1 MPRPNHNPKTNRI
14 FEPAFLGPLAV
25 KNRLIMAPMGTLMAS
40 EVGGVTQKQI
50 DYYAE
55 RAKGGVGT
63 IIVEITSVDYPLGG
77 TGLTFHDNGYIGGHS
92 ELVEAVHAYGAKII
106 CQLAHV
112 GRQAHPS
119 ELKGLQPVAPS
130 PIPCRILK
138 VLPRELST
146 REVEEIVQKFIAGAK
161 RAKTA
166 GYDGVE
172 LHGAHGYLIAQ
183 FMSSCSNQRTDRYGG
198 SLLNRMNFPLE
209 IIRGVKKAVGDRFP
223 LLFRFSGDEFVEN
236 GRSLEESKQVAR
248 MLEEA
253 GVHVLD
259 VSAGA
264 YDSMPKLME
273 PMSYPEGWKIY
284 LAEEIKKAV
293 KVSVIGVGVIRTPAF
308 AEKILREGRIDFV
321 ALGRALIADPHWP
334 NKARE
339 GRPEDIIKCI
349 SCNIGC
355 IGGRVFRGLPL
366 RCSVNPATGREREFG
381 ILPPAGERRKV
392 LVVGGGPAGM
402 EAACLAKR
410 RGHRVIL
417 AEKEAKLGGQLLLAA
432 VPPGK
437 EKINWYSE
445 YLIGRMK
452 KLKVLTRMKQG
463 VTAGYVQKLKP
474 DVVILATGAVPWIPD
489 IPGIQNP
496 NVVKAWDILDGKKKV
511 EDSIVVVAGGG
522 TVGCETALYLARQNR
537 KVIVVEMLD
546 RMALDMEP
554 INRMDLQEKIRQAGV
569 ETRVKKK
576 MKEIAKEG
584 VLLEDEGGKEEWVRA
599 DWVILA
605 LGVKPNDSLFRK
617 LEGKVP
623 EIYSIGDCGQTGKII
638 DASYDGFRVGRL
650 I

>member
-1 MPRPNHNPKTNRI
+1 MPRPHHNPKTNRM

-119 ELKGLQPVAPS
+119 DLKGLQPVAPS

-146 REVEEIVQKFIAGAK
+146 REVEEIVQKFIAAAK
-161 RAKTA
+161 RARAA

-183 FMSSCSNQRTDRYGG
+183 FMSLCSNQRTDRYGG

-293 KVSVIGVGVIRTPAF
+293 KVPVIGVGVIRTPAF
-308 AEKILREGRIDFV
+308 AEK
-321 ALGRALIADPHWP
+321 WP
-334 NKARE
+334 W
-339 GRPEDIIKCI
+339 
-349 SCNIGC
+349 
-355 IGGRVFRGLPL
+355 GGR
-366 RCSVNPATGREREFG
+366 
-381 ILPPAGERRKV
+381 
-392 LVVGGGPAGM
+392 
-402 EAACLAKR
+402 
-410 RGHRVIL
+410 
-417 AEKEAKLGGQLLLAA
+417 
-432 VPPGK
+432 
-437 EKINWYSE
+437 
-445 YLIGRMK
+445 
-452 KLKVLTRMKQG
+452 
-463 VTAGYVQKLKP
+463 
-474 DVVILATGAVPWIPD
+474 
-489 IPGIQNP
+489 
-496 NVVKAWDILDGKKKV
+496 
-511 EDSIVVVAGGG
+511 
-522 TVGCETALYLARQNR
+522 
-537 KVIVVEMLD
+537 
-546 RMALDMEP
+546 
-554 INRMDLQEKIRQAGV
+554 
-569 ETRVKKK
+569 
-576 MKEIAKEG
+576 
-584 VLLEDEGGKEEWVRA
+584 
-599 DWVILA
+599 
-605 LGVKPNDSLFRK
+605 
-617 LEGKVP
+617 
-623 EIYSIGDCGQTGKII
+623 
-638 DASYDGFRVGRL
+638 
-650 I
+650 

>member
-1 MPRPNHNPKTNRI
+1 M
-14 FEPAFLGPLAV
+14 
-25 KNRLIMAPMGTLMAS
+25 
-40 EVGGVTQKQI
+40 
-50 DYYAE
+50 
-55 RAKGGVGT
+55 
-63 IIVEITSVDYPLGG
+63 
-77 TGLTFHDNGYIGGHS
+77 
-92 ELVEAVHAYGAKII
+92 EAVHAYGAKII
-106 CQLAHV
+106 CQLAHL
-112 GRQAHPS
+112 GRQARPS
-119 ELKGLQPVAPS
+119 DLKGLQPVAPS
-130 PIPCRILK
+130 PIPCGLLK

-146 REVEEIVQKFIAGAK
+146 REVEEIVQKFIAAAK
-161 RAKTA
+161 RARAA

-183 FMSSCSNQRTDRYGG
+183 FMSPCSNQRIDRYGG

-236 GRSLEESKQVAR
+236 GRSLEESRQVAR

-253 GVHVLD
+253 EVHVLD

-264 YDSMPKLME
+264 YDSMPTIME
-273 PMSYPEGWKIY
+273 PMSLPEGWKIY

-293 KVSVIGVGVIRTPAF
+293 KVPVIGVGVIRTPAF

-339 GRPEDIIKCI
+339 GRSEDIIRCI

-355 IGGRVFRGLPL
+355 IGGRLFRGLPI

-381 ILPPAGERRKV
+381 ILPPVRKRRKV

-402 EAACLAKR
+402 EAACMTKM

-417 AEKEAKLGGQLLLAA
+417 AEKGAKLGGQLLLAA

-445 YLIGRMK
+445 YLIARMK
-452 KLKVLTRMKQG
+452 KLKVLTRMKQE
-463 VTAGYVQKLKP
+463 VTSGYVLKLKP

-489 IPGIQNP
+489 IRGIQNP
-496 NVVKAWDILDGKKKV
+496 KVVNAWDILDGKKKV

-546 RMALDMEP
+546 RIALDMEP
-554 INRMDLQEKIRQAGV
+554 INRMDLQEKIRQARV

-576 MKEIAKEG
+576 VKEIAREG
-584 VLLEDEGGKEEWVRA
+584 VLLEDERGGEEWIQA

-638 DASYDGFRVGRL
+638 DACYDGFRVGRL

>member
-1 MPRPNHNPKTNRI
+1 MPRLYDPPKMSRI
-14 FEPAFLGPLAV
+14 FETAFLGPLRV
-25 KNRLIMAPMGTLMAS
+25 KNRLIMAPMGTRMAS

-77 TGLTFHDNGYIGGHS
+77 TGLTIHDNGYIGGHS
-92 ELVEAVHAYGAKII
+92 ELVEAVHGYGVKII

-112 GRQAHPS
+112 GRQSSPY

-130 PIPCRILK
+130 PIPCRAMK
-138 VLPRELST
+138 VVPRELST
-146 REVEEIVQKFIAGAK
+146 VEAEEIVQKFIDAAR
-161 RAKTA
+161 RALAA

-183 FMSSCSNQRTDRYGG
+183 FMSPCSNQRNDKYGG
-198 SLLNRMNFPLE
+198 SLSNRMNFPLE
-209 IIRGVKKAVGDRFP
+209 IIRGIKKSLGKAFP
-223 LLFRFSGDEFVEN
+223 LLFRFSAEEFVEN
-236 GRSLEESKQVAR
+236 GRCLEESKQVAR
-248 MLEEA
+248 MLEAE

-264 YDSMPKLME
+264 YDAMPKLME

-293 KVSVIGVGVIRTPAF
+293 KIPVIGVGVIRTPAF
-308 AEKILREGRIDFV
+308 AEKIIGEGKVDFV
-321 ALGRALIADPHWP
+321 ALGRALVADPHWP

-339 GRPEDIIKCI
+339 GRPEDISRCI

-355 IGGRVFRGLPL
+355 IGGRVFRDLPM

-381 ILPPAGERRKV
+381 IVPPAGKRRKV

-410 RGHRVIL
+410 RGHSVIL

-452 KLKVLTRMKQG
+452 KLKVPTRLKQE
-463 VTAGYVQKLKP
+463 VTPAFVQKMKP

-489 IPGIQNP
+489 IPGIQNS
-496 NVVKAWDILDGKKKV
+496 NVIRAWDVLKGKKKI
-511 EDSIVVVAGGG
+511 EGSTVVVAGGG
-522 TVGCETALYLARQNR
+522 TVGCETALYLAPQNR

-546 RMALDMEP
+546 RIALDMEP
-554 INRMDLQEKIRQAGV
+554 INRMDLQEKIRQAGL
-569 ETRVKKK
+569 EPRVKRKV
-576 MKEIAKEG
+576 KEITPES
-584 VLLEDEGGKEEWVRA
+584 VLLENEEGREERIRA
-599 DWVILA
+599 DWIVLA
-605 LGVKPNDSLFRK
+605 LGVKPNDSLFGK

-623 EIYSIGDCGQTGKII
+623 EIYSIGDCGRTGKII
-638 DASYDGFRVGRL
+638 DASYDGFRVARL